1 MGSETFVLTKNL
13 LPHMNTAVIGA
24 GGWGTTISLLLN
36 EGGHDVTLWARSE
49 ELAGAITASHQ
60 NPTYLPGINIPPEIL
75 VTHQR
80 ESLRGKDLYVF
91 AVPSQSLREVAATL
105 LPFIK
110 NDKAIYIS
118 ASKGIERGTLK
129 RMTQIMQEVTGIES
143 GRTLSFSGPSHAE
156 EVARKIPTL
165 VTAAGSNA
173 DAVKIV
179 QEAFFL
185 PYFRVYSTNDVIGV
199 ELAGALK
206 NVIAIC
212 AGIIEGEGYGDN
224 TVAALISRGL
234 AEMRRLGIA
243 LGADEQTFAG
253 VAGLGDLVV
262 TCLSKHSRNRRVGE
276 EIGRGKTLAEVL
288 AGMKMVAEG
297 VWTTESALALA
308 KLHNIEMPI
317 VEETYKI
324 LFEGKDHRTAT
335 LDLMRREAKDERW

>member
-1 MGSETFVLTKNL
+1 MK
-13 LPHMNTAVIGA
+13 TAVIGA
-24 GGWGTTISLLLN
+24 GGWGTTISLLLQ

-49 ELAGAITASHQ
+49 ELAQAITLTHQ
-60 NPTYLPGINIPPEIL
+60 NPIYLQGIEIPEQIL
-75 VTHQR
+75 VTHKT
-80 ESLRGKDLYVF
+80 ESLRDKEMYVF
-91 AVPSQSLREVAATL
+91 AVPSQSLREVATTL

-110 NDKAIYIS
+110 NDKALYIS
-118 ASKGIERGTLK
+118 ASKGIERNTLK
-129 RMTQIMQEVTGIES
+129 RMTEIMQDVLEIQA
-143 GRTLSFSGPSHAE
+143 GRTIAFSGPSHAE

-173 DAVKIV
+173 EAVKIV
-179 QEAFFL
+179 QHAFFL
-185 PYFRVYSTNDVIGV
+185 PYFRVYSTSDVIGV
-199 ELAGALK
+199 ELAAALK

-253 VAGLGDLVV
+253 IAGLGDLVV
-262 TCLSKHSRNRRVGE
+262 TCLSKHSRNRKVGE
-276 EIGRGKTLAEVL
+276 EIGKGKTLAEVL

-308 KLHNIEMPI
+308 KKHNIEMPI
-317 VEETYKI
+317 VEEIYKI

-335 LDLMRREAKDERW
+335 RDLMRREVKDERW

>member
-1 MGSETFVLTKNL
+1 MK
-13 LPHMNTAVIGA
+13 TAVIGA
-24 GGWGTTISLLLN
+24 GGWGTTISLLLH

-49 ELAGAITASHQ
+49 ELVQEIALSHQ
-60 NPTYLPGINIPPEIL
+60 NPIYLPGIDIPSAII
-75 VTHQR
+75 VTHNP
-80 ESLRGKDLYVF
+80 ELLRGNEMYIF

-105 LPFIK
+105 LSFIK
-110 NDKAIYIS
+110 NDRALYIS
-118 ASKGIERGTLK
+118 ASKGIEKNTLM
-129 RMTQIMQEVTGIES
+129 RMTEILQSVIGVEN
-143 GRTLSFSGPSHAE
+143 GRTVAFSGPSHAE

-165 VTAAGSNA
+165 VTAAGSDA
-173 DAVKIV
+173 EAVKIV
-179 QEAFFL
+179 QNAFFL
-185 PYFRVYSTNDVIGV
+185 PYFRVYSTSDVIGV

-253 VAGLGDLVV
+253 IAGLGDLVV
-262 TCLSKHSRNRRVGE
+262 TCLSKHSRNRKVGE

-288 AGMKMVAEG
+288 AGMKMIAEG
-297 VWTTESALALA
+297 VSTTESALALA
-308 KLHNIEMPI
+308 KKHNVEMPI

-324 LFEGKDHRTAT
+324 LFEGKDHRIAT
-335 LDLMRREAKDERW
+335 RDLMRREVKDERQ